1 MFVKEW
7 MSSPAVCVLPDV
19 PVRMALGLMEFR
31 KVRRLPVVKGGKLVG
46 IVTLSDLLKVV
57 NRSDGVHTYDV
68 DLPIERVMT
77 KNPVSVAIDDSL
89 EVAARLM
96 IRRRISGLPV
106 LQGGRV
112 RGVITE
118 SDLFRALAEIMGF
131 GELHG
136 RVSMRLPEGERLF
149 DLAETRRK
157 GRQLRSFVTYYND
170 ARKEWESILQSRGE
184 EVDAG
189 EVKRDAG

>member
-1 MFVKEW
+1 MFVKDW
-7 MSSPAVCVLPDV
+7 MSTPAVCVLPDV
-19 PVRMALGLMEFR
+19 PVRMALGLMERR
-31 KVRRLPVVKGGKLVG
+31 KVRRLPVVEGGKLVG

-57 NRSDGVHTYDV
+57 NRSDGVPSNH

-77 KNPVSVAIDDSL
+77 KNPVSVTTDDSL

-96 IRRRISGLPV
+96 IRRKVSGLPV
-106 LQGGRV
+106 LLGGRV

-118 SDLFRALAEIMGF
+118 SDLFRALAGIMGF

-170 ARKEWESILQSRGE
+170 DRKEWESILQGRDE
-184 EVDAG
+184 EVAAG

>member
-7 MSSPAVCVLPDV
+7 MSAPAVCVLPDV
-19 PVRMALGLMEFR
+19 PVRMALGLMERR
-31 KVRRLPVVKGGKLVG
+31 KVRRLPVVENGALVG

-57 NRSDGVHTYDV
+57 NRSDGVRSGV

-77 KNPVSVAIDDSL
+77 RNPVTVTTDDPL
-89 EVAARLM
+89 EVAARIM
-96 IRRRISGLPV
+96 IRLRISGLPV
-106 LQGGRV
+106 LRGGRV
-112 RGVITE
+112 QGVITE
-118 SDLFRALAEIMGF
+118 SDLFRAMARIMGF

-149 DLAETRRK
+149 DLAEGRRK
-157 GRQLRSFVTYYND
+157 GRRLRSFVTYYDD
-170 ARKEWESILQSRGE
+170 AREEWESILQSRDE
-184 EVDAG
+184 DAASG